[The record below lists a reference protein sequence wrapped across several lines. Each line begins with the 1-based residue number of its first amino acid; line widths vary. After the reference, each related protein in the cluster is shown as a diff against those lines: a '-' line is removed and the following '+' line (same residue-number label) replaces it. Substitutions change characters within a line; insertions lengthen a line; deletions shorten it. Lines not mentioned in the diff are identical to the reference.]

1 MKNVQI
7 LKLISGDEVM
17 ARVQVKSG
25 LYTLTM
31 PVTIVQDENNLGFE
45 PFMPYSASE
54 TFDIR
59 KENVMYTC
67 PPTAALA
74 DHYLKSTTPL
84 DMSSHSEI
92 IV

>member
-7 LKLISGDEVM
+7 LKLTSGDEIM
-17 ARVQVKSG
+17 ARTQVKSG
-25 LYTLTM
+25 VYTITM

-45 PFMPYSASE
+45 PFLPYAGTD

-59 KENVMYTC
+59 KENVLIAC
-67 PPTAALA
+67 DATAALK
-74 DHYLKSTTPL
+74 DHYLKSTSPIDT
-84 DMSSHSEI
+84 SAQSEI

>member
-17 ARVQVKSG
+17 ARTQVKSG
-25 LYTLTM
+25 VYTLTM

-45 PFMPYSASE
+45 PFMPYSLSE

-59 KENVMYTC
+59 KENVILACT
-67 PPTAALA
+67 PTTALT